1 MSTDLTDETR
11 EAMATLKAYDGPQ
24 TVVQFEPSEDRIVID
39 DEGKRHAG
47 KTEPFIKLGL
57 GFLKVAA
64 EMKGPQISVFIV
76 ICMHVNENGRSWPG
90 IRKICKESGYAS
102 EAVVKAIR
110 DLRDAGFIRIIP
122 RKNNQTTIYEPVL
135 AAFGRSNPKAFR
147 SSKHAEGVS
156 PTETGCFA
164 YRNAGVSPTETKQEP
179 MNKNQEQDG
188 ADAHALPSGRGP
200 EAKARKP
207 QRDPL
212 AIQADFGTLAA
223 AGRAAGRD
231 GAPGA
236 HPLAG
241 RWPHLVDLARAF
253 EDASGTSLADLPKS
267 QATLWA
273 KQLEGHY
280 AIGLTPDDERELVR
294 MAKAKKWDLY
304 SPGSADKLIGHLRRQ
319 SPTLTEP
326 QYAQPSF

>member
-1 MSTDLTDETR
+1 MSTDFGDETR
-11 EAMATLKAYDGPQ
+11 EAMAMLKPYDGPK
-24 TVVQFEPSEDRIVID
+24 TVIEFEPSTDKVVR
-39 DEGKRHAG
+39 DENGNLHQGR
-47 KTEPFIKLGL
+47 TEPFIKLGI
-57 GFLKVAA
+57 GFRDELKAC
-64 EMKGPQISVFIV
+64 KGASLAVFLS
-76 ICMHVNENGRSWPG
+76 ICLHVNEKGRAWPS
-90 IRKICKESGYAS
+90 IKTICEETGYET
-102 EAVVKAIR
+102 EAVAKAVNTLKAHGLMR
-110 DLRDAGFIRIIP
+110 VTP
-122 RKNNQTTIYEPVL
+122 RKGTSSIYEPVL
-135 AAFGRSNPKAFR
+135 AAYGRGVVRGIGGGTRKTENPLPGK
-147 SSKHAEGVS
+147 SGVV
-156 PTETGCFA
+156 PPRKTE
-164 YRNAGVSPTETKQEP
+164 NKEEP
-179 MNKNQEQDG
+179 EKKNQQEEPIG

-212 AIQADFGTLAA
+212 AIQADFEALAA
-223 AGRAAGRD
+223 GGRAR
-231 GAPGA
+231 GADRTAAA

-253 EDASGTSLADLPKS
+253 EDANGTSLADLPKS
-267 QATLWA
+267 QASLWA

>member
-11 EAMATLKAYDGPQ
+11 EAMAMLKPYDGPE
-24 TVVQFEPSEDRIVID
+24 TVIEMHPPTDGIVREKDGTMRSI
-39 DEGKRHAG
+39 
-47 KTEPFIKLGL
+47 KTEPYVKIGI
-57 GFLKVAA
+57 GFRRELKTC
-64 EMKGPQISVFIV
+64 KGAPLAVFMS
-76 ICMHVNENGRSWPG
+76 ICLHVNENGKSWPG
-90 IRKICKESGYAS
+90 IRRICEETGYESATVVA
-102 EAVVKAIR
+102 AVRKLR
-110 DLRDAGFIRIIP
+110 DLGLIRVIP
-122 RKNNQTTIYEPVL
+122 RKRSETTIYEPVL
-135 AAFGRSNPKAFR
+135 ASFGKGTVKALQKV
-147 SSKHAEGVS
+147 KHTGVS
-156 PTETGCFA
+156 ESETQVFQKVKH
-164 YRNAGVSPTETKQEP
+164 GVSVTETKEEP
-179 MNKNQEQDG
+179 KKKNQEQDG
-188 ADAHALPSGRGP
+188 ADAQALHSGRGP

-212 AIQADFGTLAA
+212 AIQADFEALAA
-223 AGRAAGRD
+223 GGRAR
-231 GAPGA
+231 GADRTAAA

-253 EDASGTSLADLPKS
+253 EDANGTSLADLPKS
-267 QATLWA
+267 QASLWA